1 MLKPLEKS
9 PGMAMPSPFE
19 HLESLKEE
27 EAQSKSLV
35 VKSTLQPCTSTDSR
49 IDVEHIKTND
59 MWIQSLTGL

>member
-9 PGMAMPSPFE
+9 PGMAMASPFE
-19 HLESLKEE
+19 NLESLREE
-27 EAQSKSLV
+27 EAHSMSLV
-35 VKSTLQPCTSTDSR
+35 VRSTLQLCTSTDSR